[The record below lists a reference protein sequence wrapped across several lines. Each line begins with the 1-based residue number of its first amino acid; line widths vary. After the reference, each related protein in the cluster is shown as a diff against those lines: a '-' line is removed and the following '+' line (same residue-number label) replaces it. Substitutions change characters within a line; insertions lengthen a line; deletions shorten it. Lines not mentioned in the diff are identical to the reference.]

1 MFRKRINESLGSL
14 GTVRKT
20 RRGAKLGIVIAILL
34 ALPGLVAGTA
44 YVTGA
49 SSGSITTASANSVA
63 TCGWVA
69 EQGANDN
76 TYLTGITGLSA
87 TPSATLSVTLQAIT
101 TGGATGSGSGYE
113 YLVDEAAFECTSL
126 PAGTNTVS
134 FVVCGNS
141 QTLSA
146 GACSGTASTIS
157 NADWVALELST
168 VAPAYATN
176 PVKSSPSQECE
187 TTPAPLYSS
196 VATTTTASTWS
207 PVPDYIYN
215 DAQTTPGFLGTG
227 TTTTGGCIAGAALP
241 ATMPVTVSTPVVYV
255 SFIVV
260 DESASGLSGVGTDIF
275 TLGFSMNLA

>member
-1 MFRKRINESLGSL
+1 VHLTSGGNEHCLLRGLRKFADSQ
-14 GTVRKT
+14 
-20 RRGAKLGIVIAILL
+20 RGCLL
-34 ALPGLVAGTA
+34 RYCQYDFQCGL
-44 YVTGA
+44 
-49 SSGSITTASANSVA
+49 
-63 TCGWVA
+63 
-69 EQGANDN
+69 
-76 TYLTGITGLSA
+76 
-87 TPSATLSVTLQAIT
+87 
-101 TGGATGSGSGYE
+101 
-113 YLVDEAAFECTSL
+113 
-126 PAGTNTVS
+126 
-134 FVVCGNS
+134 
-141 QTLSA
+141 
-146 GACSGTASTIS
+146 
-157 NADWVALELST
+157 VALELST